1 LLPSPR
7 AERRSRADQ
16 PPRAPR
22 YFLEAGSGALYPI
35 NPNRE
40 VVQGLVQ
47 GLPAY
52 PDLAADCGTHRTRD
66 RGPSKVGGS

>member
-7 AERRSRADQ
+7 AELRSRADQ

-22 YFLEAGSGALYPI
+22 YFLEAGYSGALYPI

-40 VVQGLVQ
+40 VVQGL
-47 GLPAY
+47 PAY
-52 PDLAADCGTHRTRD
+52 PDLAADCGTRRTRD